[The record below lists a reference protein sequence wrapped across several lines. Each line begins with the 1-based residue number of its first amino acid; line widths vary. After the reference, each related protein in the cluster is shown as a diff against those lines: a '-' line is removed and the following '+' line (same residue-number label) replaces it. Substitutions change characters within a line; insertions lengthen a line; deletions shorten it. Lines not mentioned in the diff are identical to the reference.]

1 MVSILIEEKEGWIDR
16 QIDRTIETL
25 HAPASVWL
33 SVPAQNSW
41 HTLSRA
47 RRVAAPEEAKD

>member
-1 MVSILIEEKEGWIDR
+1 MVSILIKEEEGWIDK

-25 HAPASVWL
+25 HTPASVWP

-47 RRVAAPEEAKD
+47 RRVAALEEAKD